1 MRPLPLP
8 GPFAF
13 RTARQILFGSGESR
27 RAAEIAGGLG
37 RRVLLVTG
45 ARSLERSGRL
55 SAISA
60 ALTDRGVAVVHWVV
74 PTEPDIALVDAGAAA
89 SREEGCDAVV
99 AVGGGSVI
107 DAGKAVAAL
116 ATNPGPA
123 LDYLEEVGAGRVLE
137 RVPLPVVAVPTTAGS
152 GSETTRNSVLLVPEA
167 SVKRSL
173 RSDLLLPAAAIV
185 DPELSATAPPAVA
198 AAAGLDAL
206 THLIES
212 YTSTRAHA
220 MSDALA
226 LPGIRL
232 AAAGL
237 QALAAAAAPNRADR
251 QEGGKQAA
259 ASAPAAG
266 ERALASLWGGITL
279 ANAGLGAVHGLAA
292 PLGGTARVAHGVAC
306 ACLLPHTLV
315 VNVEALRRRQ
325 PASPA
330 LARYQD
336 VLGIVSPHDPTPEG
350 TAATLEDLRRR
361 LGVPSLGTV
370 GLHRAEL
377 ETVVEGS
384 RGGSMRSNPIDLT
397 DAELTTILDAALD
410 ADSDAK
416 ISAGHGELS

>member
-1 MRPLPLP
+1 MNPLPLP

-13 RTARQILFGSGESR
+13 RTARQILFGPGESR
-27 RAAEIAGGLG
+27 RAAEIAAGLG
-37 RRVLLVTG
+37 RRILLVTG
-45 ARSLERSGRL
+45 ARSLERSGCL
-55 SAISA
+55 AGISA
-60 ALTDRGVAVVHWVV
+60 ALSDRGAAVVHWVV
-74 PTEPDIALVDAGAAA
+74 PTEPDVALVDAGAAA
-89 SREEGCDAVV
+89 SRDAGCDAVL

-107 DAGKAVAAL
+107 DAGKAIAAL
-116 ATNPGPA
+116 ATNPGSA
-123 LDYLEEVGAGRVLE
+123 LDYLEEVGAGRVLTS
-137 RVPLPVVAVPTTAGS
+137 VPLPVVAVPTTAGS
-152 GSETTRNSVLLVPEA
+152 GSETTRNSVLRVPEA

-173 RSDLLLPAAAIV
+173 RSDLLLPAAAVV

-212 YTSTRAHA
+212 YTSTGAHA

-237 QALAAAAAPNRADR
+237 HALAAAATHGSGMEA
-251 QEGGKQAA
+251 GGGTAG
-259 ASAPAAG
+259 SAPAAG

-279 ANAGLGAVHGLAA
+279 ANAGLAAVHGLVA

-306 ACLLPHTLV
+306 ACLLPPTLV
-315 VNVEALRRRQ
+315 VNVEGLRRRR

-330 LARYQD
+330 LARYGD

-350 TAATLEDLRRR
+350 AAATLEDLRRR
-361 LGVPSLGTV
+361 LGVPSLGTI
-370 GLHRAEL
+370 GLTRVEL
-377 ETVVEGS
+377 EAVVEGS

-397 DAELTTILDAALD
+397 DAELTSILDAALH
-410 ADSDAK
+410 ADSDAGRRSGQG
-416 ISAGHGELS
+416 ILS

>member
-1 MRPLPLP
+1 MRPLPVP

-13 RTARQILFGSGESR
+13 RTARQILFGPGESR
-27 RAAEIAGGLG
+27 RAAEIAASLG

-45 ARSLERSGRL
+45 ARSLERSGGL
-55 SAISA
+55 AGISA
-60 ALTDRGVAVVHWVV
+60 AVSDRGAAVVRWVV
-74 PTEPDIALVDAGAAA
+74 PTEPDVALVDAGAAA
-89 SREEGCDAVV
+89 SREAGCDAVL

-107 DAGKAVAAL
+107 DAGKAIAAL

-123 LDYLEEVGAGRVLE
+123 LDYLEEVGAGRVLT

-152 GSETTRNSVLLVPEA
+152 GSETTRNSVLRVPEA

-173 RSDLLLPAAAIV
+173 RSDLILPAWAVV

-212 YTSTRAHA
+212 YTSTGAHA

-237 QALAAAAAPNRADR
+237 HALAAAATGGAGRAAD
-251 QEGGKQAA
+251 GGTPG
-259 ASAPAAG
+259 SAPAAG

-315 VNVEALRRRQ
+315 VNVEALRRRR

-330 LARYQD
+330 LARYRD

-350 TAATLEDLRRR
+350 AAATLEDLRRR
-361 LGVPSLGTV
+361 LGVPSLGAV
-370 GLHRAEL
+370 GLKRAEL
-377 ETVVEGS
+377 EGVVEGS
-384 RGGSMRSNPIDLT
+384 RGGSMRSNPIELT
-397 DAELTTILDAALD
+397 DAELTSILDAALH
-410 ADSDAK
+410 ADSDAGTP
-416 ISAGHGELS
+416 AGQGILS